1 MITIHRPDG
10 STNEVN
16 FIVTKI
22 KPKSVGKVGSPSLF
36 FDRTLNKFYC
46 KDSENKKIYA
56 SKEFFKLNATLDI
69 FQENDNTDDDSDV
82 PF

>member
-1 MITIHRPDG
+1 
-10 STNEVN
+10 
-16 FIVTKI
+16 
-22 KPKSVGKVGSPSLF
+22 
-36 FDRTLNKFYC
+36 LNKFYC